1 METERQI
8 RGVAETLQAS
18 IESQRGIGSQSIHSI
33 NSINRDI
40 ILSEHL
46 IAGARHNGKMSNV
59 RRFFCLFVTFD
70 LLFTCLLWLIC
81 ATIAGE
87 SAESAFVD
95 QVVHYNISTSLFD
108 IVMAAICR
116 FTVLLL
122 FYALLYINHWF
133 IVALST
139 ALSCA
144 FLLAKV
150 FLFDWSRYSQPVF
163 QVLLIIMS
171 FVLAWGEAWFLDIR
185 VIPQETEASN
195 WIRGTVDSERA
206 PLLQPGAHITNLYS
220 ENVGTFYTPVDSPN
234 HSDAE
239 DEDDGRRNETI
250 SSFSPSPMVLNDRKK
265 DEYKNKARLLLNRSA
280 ELLTSKEWIVDK
292 TTPFGDFVSYLQFPK
307 TGKKILRISGIVNT
321 PAKEVADHLFEN
333 VESSIKWNK
342 QLTECKKINAID
354 ENTDIIYQATP
365 SFGNGIV
372 TARDFVT
379 LRHRGNIGPYFIS
392 CGMSVPFNEYPNR
405 KNFIRG
411 DTEMGC
417 FVTEE
422 NGENSC
428 RFTYILS
435 TDLKLPWLPQKMIDN
450 VSVTSL
456 AEFMDL
462 LRNHFRNLKS

>member
-1 METERQI
+1 METDRQI
-8 RGVAETLQAS
+8 RAVAETLHAS
-18 IESQRGIGSQSIHSI
+18 IESQRVHNSQSIHSI

-40 ILSEHL
+40 IFSEHL

-185 VIPQETEASN
+185 VIPQETEARN
-195 WIRGTVDSERA
+195 WIQGSVETERA
-206 PLLQPGAHITNLYS
+206 PLLQPGAHSSNLYT

-234 HSDAE
+234 LSDEE
-239 DEDDGRRNETI
+239 DEEDVRRNRTDG
-250 SSFSPSPMVLNDRKK
+250 SFRPATLKLSAQKK
-265 DEYKNKARLLLNRSA
+265 EEYKNKAKSLLNRSA
-280 ELLTSKEWIVDK
+280 ELLTSKEWILDK
-292 TTPFGDFVSYLQFPK
+292 VTSFGDLVSYMPFPQ
-307 TGKKILRISGIVNT
+307 TGKKILKISGIVHK

-342 QLTECKKINAID
+342 QLTECKKINTID

-365 SFGNGIV
+365 TFGNGIV
-372 TARDFVT
+372 TARDFIT
-379 LRHRGNIGPYFIS
+379 LRHRGNIGPYFVS
-392 CGMSVPFNEYPNR
+392 CGMSIPSTEYPTR
-405 KNFIRG
+405 KNFVRG
-411 DTEMGC
+411 DTELGC
-417 FVTEE
+417 FITEE
-422 NGENSC
+422 SGENRC
-428 RFTYILS
+428 RFTYILC
-435 TDLKLPWLPQKMIDN
+435 TDLKLPWLPQKVIDN

-462 LRNHFRNLKS
+462 LRNHFHSFRS